1 MYNLVSGWILW
12 YVCFFSMPCSLI
24 KPCLKTKT
32 KYWKLCTLVG
42 NATSFGGMERGENL
56 LLHIPGCVVV
66 WLQVLWERRSTDLG
80 RSICSFLR
88 VFSPPLC
95 CVLKITVLV
104 SHADWVILI
113 ELVIIYI
120 CHLISLCLWFQGT
133 QDTLWPCVLYIPMI
147 LSTCVVWQILTTA
160 WKKRWG
166 QSMQTLCVYFY
177 VGIGCFSL
185 LLFKLKS

>member
-12 YVCFFSMPCSLI
+12 YVCFFWMPCSLI
-24 KPCLKTKT
+24 KPCWKTKT
-32 KYWKLCTLVG
+32 KYWKLCTLVW

-56 LLHIPGCVVV
+56 LPHIPARVVV
-66 WLQVLWERRSTDLG
+66 WLQR

-88 VFSPPLC
+88 VFFPPLC

-120 CHLISLCLWFQGT
+120 CHLTSLCLWFQGT
-133 QDTLWPCVLYIPMI
+133 QDTLWPCVLSLYPYDSFCLCCMAE
-147 LSTCVVWQILTTA
+147 SHTMA

-166 QSMQTLCVYFY
+166 QSIQTLCVYFY
-177 VGIGCFSL
+177 VGIGCFSS